1 MSWKLLFMSKNIPKF
16 ELIFLLLLP
25 DKRYSEDEQQNLDD
39 FEKAVA
45 IKLPE
50 DDDVDERMNE

>member
-1 MSWKLLFMSKNIPKF
+1 MSCKLFFISKNIPKF
-16 ELIFLLLLP
+16 ELIFLLLP

-50 DDDVDERMNE
+50 DDDVTCL